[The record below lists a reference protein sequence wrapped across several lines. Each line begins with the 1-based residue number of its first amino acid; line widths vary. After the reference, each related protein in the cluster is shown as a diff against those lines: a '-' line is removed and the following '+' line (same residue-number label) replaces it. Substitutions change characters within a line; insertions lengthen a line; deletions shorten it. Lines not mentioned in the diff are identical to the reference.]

1 MSHPR
6 PPAREPQVLLS
17 DLTAE
22 LLWTRALRVPAMAL
36 RPSRIALGMAGVF
49 LATLI
54 GQLSAIWSRDA
65 EPFAGEISGPISSSL
80 QQTFQA
86 LLSFSS
92 SGMQQAVESLALLPG
107 RLISERPIDTIVLGI
122 PIVLVLVL
130 FGGTISRAVAMEYAA
145 ARITDWPGDLRIA
158 ASKAGWSLAAIVGPL
173 ALAGLLIGLVM
184 LGGFSLGVP
193 VLNLV
198 GAVLYALAL
207 IMAFFALCLL
217 ILQALALPMIVPALM
232 CEGTDAYDA
241 VQRSY
246 AYILA
251 RPLRLL
257 AHAALLLVLGI
268 VSIAI
273 FAAIARGSVELA
285 DWAAS
290 RLTSEAG
297 ERVLAHQRS
306 ESLAA
311 TQPAAHAIIRG
322 WRAVV
327 DTAIAG
333 FALSYFF
340 AAGTILYLHARRICD
355 GQGTGD
361 IWNPDSNQ
369 A

>member
-1 MSHPR
+1 M
-6 PPAREPQVLLS
+6 LLS

-22 LLWTRALRVPAMAL
+22 LLWPRALRVPAMAL
-36 RPSRIALGMAGVF
+36 RPARVALGMAAVF
-49 LATLI
+49 LSTLI
-54 GQLSAIWSRDA
+54 GQLSGLWSRDA
-65 EPFAGEISGPISSSL
+65 EPFAGAISEPIARSL
-80 QQTFQA
+80 DQSFHA
-86 LLSFSS
+86 LLSFSTA
-92 SGMQQAVESLALLPG
+92 GIQQAVEYLALLPG
-107 RLISERPIDTIVLGI
+107 RLITERPLDTVVLGI

-130 FGGTISRAVAMEYAA
+130 FGGTISRGVATEYAA
-145 ARITDWPGDLRIA
+145 ARITDWPNDLRVS
-158 ASKAGWSLAAIVGPL
+158 ASKAGWSLAAMIAPL
-173 ALAGLLIGLVM
+173 ALAGLLLGLVM

-193 VLNLV
+193 VLNIL
-198 GAVLYALAL
+198 GAILYALA
-207 IMAFFALCLL
+207 IGVAFFALCVL

-241 VQRSY
+241 VQRCY

-257 AHAALLLVLGI
+257 SHAAILLVLGI
-268 VSIAI
+268 VSIAV
-273 FAAIARGSVELA
+273 FAAIAKGSVELA

-297 ERVLAHQRS
+297 ERVLAHRRPDN
-306 ESLAA
+306 LAA
-311 TQPAAHAIIRG
+311 TQPVAHGIIRG

-355 GQGTGD
+355 GQGTTE
-361 IWNPDSNQ
+361 IWTPDTDQ

>member
-22 LLWTRALRVPAMAL
+22 LLWPRALRAPAMAL
-36 RPSRIALGMAGVF
+36 RPARVALGMAAVF

-54 GQLSAIWSRDA
+54 GQLSTLWSRDA

-80 QQTFQA
+80 QQSFQA

-92 SGMQQAVESLALLPG
+92 TGMQQAVASLALLPG
-107 RLISERPIDTIVLGI
+107 RLITERPIDTIVLGI

-130 FGGTISRAVAMEYAA
+130 FGGTISRAVAVEYAA
-145 ARITDWPGDLRIA
+145 ARITDWPSDFRVST
-158 ASKAGWSLAAIVGPL
+158 SKAGWSLAAVIAPL
-173 ALAGLLIGLVM
+173 ALAGVLLGLVM

-193 VLNLV
+193 VLNII
-198 GAVLYALAL
+198 GAVLYAAAVGV
-207 IMAFFALCLL
+207 AFFALCVL

-257 AHAALLLVLGI
+257 AHAAILLVLGI
-268 VSIAI
+268 VSLAI
-273 FAAIARGSVELA
+273 FAAVARGSVELA

-297 ERVLAHQRS
+297 ERVLAR
-306 ESLAA
+306 ERPDSLAA
-311 TQPAAHAIIRG
+311 TQPVAHAIIRG

-361 IWNPDSNQ
+361 IWNPESTQD
-369 A
+369 